1 MKVRDL
7 MTPNPQ
13 TVRPSDLLSVVE
25 SKMQQAR
32 FRRLPVVDD
41 AGKLIGIV
49 SDGDLRQ
56 HLGYLATTRVR
67 AAMVEKPITVAPDAP
82 VETAAQLMIW
92 HKMGGLPVLDD
103 AGQLLGIITESDLLH
118 ALVDAR
124 NLRREDATRDSP
136 PSRPP

>member
-13 TVRPSDLLSVVE
+13 TARPTDTLSLVE

-32 FRRLPVVDD
+32 FRRVPVVDET
-41 AGKLIGIV
+41 GNLVGIV

-56 HLGYLATTRVR
+56 HLGYLATTRVS
-67 AAMVEKPITVAPDAP
+67 AAMVERPITVAADAA

-103 AGQLLGIITESDLLH
+103 AGQLVGIITESDLLH
-118 ALVDAR
+118 ALIDAR
-124 NLRREDATRDSP
+124 NVRRRQEATQESP
-136 PSRPP
+136 KMK